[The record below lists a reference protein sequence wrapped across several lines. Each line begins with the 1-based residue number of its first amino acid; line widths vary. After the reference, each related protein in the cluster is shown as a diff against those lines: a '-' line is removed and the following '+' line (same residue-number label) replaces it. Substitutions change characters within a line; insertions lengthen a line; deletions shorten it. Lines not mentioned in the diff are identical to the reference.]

1 MKMQLERT
9 NTGSTILCAL
19 CTILIISLIGANVLL
34 NCTTRYNVS
43 AKQVKGWKEA
53 LYAAEGG
60 GDVAFSEVRKCVGV
74 SDPSSTV
81 FIPANGWIATSGSS
95 YSNGP
100 YKFGQNKNLSAQI

>member
-19 CTILIISLIGANVLL
+19 CTILIISVIGANVLL

-43 AKQVKGWKEA
+43 SKQVKGWKEA
-53 LYAAEGG
+53 LYAAESG
-60 GDVAFSEVRKCVGV
+60 GDIAFSEVRKVV
-74 SDPSSTV
+74 SGTAFLSG
-81 FIPANGWIATSGSS
+81 GWTTTSGPS

-100 YKFGQNKNLSAQI
+100 YSFGQNNSLSAK